1 MLQRPPVAAAARS
14 ETANRLA
21 SIGDG
26 DVLVYD
32 GDREVLPNTT
42 DRFGSPWRYVAKS
55 TEVES
60 ISGRELTLL
69 SRNRTI
75 LPNLHVH
82 DVGYTNIAATC
93 RNNRL
98 HHV

>member
-42 DRFGSPWRYVAKS
+42 DRFGSHL
-55 TEVES
+55 EVCRKEH
-60 ISGRELTLL
+60 GGGE
-69 SRNRTI
+69 
-75 LPNLHVH
+75 HQWKGV
-82 DVGYTNIAATC
+82 DIAQP
-93 RNNRL
+93 
-98 HHV
+98 